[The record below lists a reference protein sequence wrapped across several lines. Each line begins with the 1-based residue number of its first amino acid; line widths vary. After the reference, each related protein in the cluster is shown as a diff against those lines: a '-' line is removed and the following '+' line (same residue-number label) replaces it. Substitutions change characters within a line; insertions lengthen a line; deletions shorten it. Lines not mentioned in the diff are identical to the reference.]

1 MFTKLYLNDS
11 FMIRKIIVAAV
22 PAALVAVGMSLAI
35 SEPVNACIGG
45 GCWRQQTNV
54 GQPQLNSGGV
64 GGGANTNQV
73 YPNNRRGM
81 PGLSMNNIGGEGV
94 GWQLTAKSSRGGN

>member
-1 MFTKLYLNDS
+1 MFTQLFLNDS

-35 SEPVNACIGG
+35 SEPANACRRGP
-45 GCWRQQTNV
+45 CNPDVV
-54 GQPQLNSGGV
+54 GVYLKLEGR
-64 GGGANTNQV
+64 GGGANNTNQV

-81 PGLSMNNIGGEGV
+81 PGLNMNNKGSF
-94 GWQLTAKSSRGGN
+94 QYLFKSSRGGN